1 MEKQLKTLR
10 EHIKRAG
17 LKQTS
22 QRETVLRAF
31 LQGPDYSNAEEITRQ
46 AQALDKAIGASTVY
60 RCLKLFVDA
69 GLAVE
74 RRFLHVKTCFEK
86 VGEEGAKDHLI
97 CVRCGKV
104 QDFVDPLI
112 EAVQDKVSQKL
123 DFKRTEHR
131 MEIYGVCSTCQGPKS
146 LRPDED

>member
-1 MEKQLKTLR
+1 MEKQLKRLR
-10 EHIKRAG
+10 EYIKQAG
-17 LKQTS
+17 LKQTT

-31 LQGPDYSNAEEITRQ
+31 LRGANYANAEEITRQ

-74 RRFLHVKTCFEK
+74 RRFLHVKTCYEK
-86 VGEEGAKDHLI
+86 FNEDGAQDHLI
-97 CVRCGKV
+97 CIRCGTV
-104 QDFVDPLI
+104 QEFVDPLI
-112 EAVQDKVSQKL
+112 QAVQDKVSQKL

-131 MEIYGVCSTCQGPKS
+131 MEIYGLCSTCQGPKS
-146 LRPDED
+146 SRPEED